1 MQLVGREGFHALLAR
16 ALALAKAEHPWLG
29 GVQVDATGLLA
40 GLEAALA
47 GREPADADAGA
58 AAVLAHLLGLLV
70 TFIGAGL
77 SRQLVSGAWPE
88 VPMDDID
95 FSTEEGEV

>member
-29 GVQVDATGLLA
+29 GVQVDAAGSLA

-47 GREPADADAGA
+47 VGEPADADAGA